1 MVIVLLDKSYLLLQ
15 DATRT
20 ESGRKQ
26 AQHHVSTQHARQL
39 SSSDSS
45 SSRPPVST
53 QHARQVSSS
62 DSSSSRPPIFFFGFF
77 FIRNWQHVHLTCLM
91 FQWRYFAHVYLI
103 NRISNNSNRHVN
115 SISELHM
122 RPDFRTLTYWNSKCP
137 IDLRLSGHLTYCF
150 AVETVTFTV
159 IFTCSWTLCPIPF
172 KCPGHCDLLR
182 KKTVWSSV

>member
-103 NRISNNSNRHVN
+103 NRISNDSNRHVN
-115 SISELHM
+115 SIFVYQ
-122 RPDFRTLTYWNSKCP
+122 PNWQNKT
-137 IDLRLSGHLTYCF
+137 
-150 AVETVTFTV
+150 
-159 IFTCSWTLCPIPF
+159 PIPCFSVF
-172 KCPGHCDLLR
+172 KDSLYLHSSLNYLR
-182 KKTVWSSV
+182 TK